1 MNKIIS
7 LICFCM
13 LTQLASAQNSKT
25 YYWIVFK
32 DKNGSIYSVEK
43 PESFLSKRSIERR
56 AKQQI
61 AITTQDLPVNASY
74 TNQLIA
80 LGAKIVAQSK
90 WFNAVSVTDVD
101 ANSLQ
106 QINSLPFVKSIKK
119 IEMNK
124 RTVVDSKFALEENRG
139 STTISSNNRAGG
151 VFSYGLSYPQTNQIG
166 ADCMHNNGYTGAGMV
181 IAVLDAGFYKAD
193 SLPAFD
199 SLRANNQILGCRDFV
214 TGDTLVYEDYPHGMN
229 VLSCMGGYLP
239 GSLVGTAPKA
249 NYWLIRTEDAWSES
263 IQEEIFWTIG
273 AEFADSVGADI
284 INSSLGYSTFDNTA
298 DNHTYADMDGNTTI
312 ITKAADIAA
321 SKGIFVTTSAGNA
334 GGPPWYKITAPAD
347 ADSVLT
353 VGAVDSLGFITGFSS
368 RGLTFDGRI
377 KPDVVAR
384 GHQAAFASAFG
395 GVQQGNGTSFSSPI
409 TAGAVACLWQAN
421 PTKSNM
427 ELLYAIQ
434 ESANQFAFPDSIRG
448 YGVPNFCTANSLLT
462 SIQENPTAD
471 VRFEV
476 YPNPFN
482 NQLSLSFY
490 NKDKQTIKL
499 VMSDIMGKIVFQEEY
514 TAIADSKIVFTL
526 SPEQSITSGVYF
538 LNVIFKD
545 QVNTIKV
552 IKK

>member
-13 LTQLASAQNSKT
+13 LVQLASAQNSKT

-32 DKNGSIYSVEK
+32 DKNGSTFSVEK

-56 AKQQI
+56 TKQQI
-61 AITTQDLPVNASY
+61 AITTQDLPVNTSY

-80 LGAKIVAQSK
+80 LGAKIVGKSK
-90 WFNAVSVTDVD
+90 WFNAVSVTNVD

-106 QINSLPFVKSIKK
+106 QINSLPFVKSIKM

-124 RTVVDSKFALEENRG
+124 RTVVDSKFALEENSV

-166 ADCMHNNGYTGAGMV
+166 ADCMHNNGYTGTGMV

-199 SLRANNQILGCRDFV
+199 SLRTNNQILGCRDFV

-409 TAGAVACLWQAN
+409 TAGAVACLWQAH

-448 YGVPNFCTANSLLT
+448 YGVPNFCTANMLLT
-462 SIQENPTAD
+462 SIHENTAAD
-471 VRFEV
+471 YNFEV

-482 NQLSLSFY
+482 SQLSLSFY
-490 NKDKQTIKL
+490 NKDKQTVKL
-499 VMSDIMGKIVFQEEY
+499 VLSDIMGKIVFQEEF
-514 TAIADSKIVFTL
+514 TAIADAEIVFTL
-526 SPEQSITSGVYF
+526 SPEQSISTGVYF
-538 LNVIFKD
+538 LNVILKD

>member
-1 MNKIIS
+1 MKTVITLIS
-7 LICFCM
+7 FC
-13 LTQLASAQNSKT
+13 LLGQLSLAQNSKT
-25 YYWIVFK
+25 FYWISFK
-32 DKNGSIYSVEK
+32 DKSGSDYSIDK
-43 PESFLSKRSIERR
+43 PEAFLSKRAINRRTKQHISITE
-56 AKQQI
+56 
-61 AITTQDLPVNASY
+61 QDMPVNRSY
-74 TNQLIA
+74 IDQVKT
-80 LGAKIVAQSK
+80 LGGEVVGVSK
-90 WFNAVSVTDVD
+90 WFNAVSVRNLN
-101 ANSLQ
+101 ANEMEAIS
-106 QINSLPFVKSIKK
+106 IHPFVKSIQKME
-119 IEMNK
+119 IHK
-124 RTVVDSKFALEENRG
+124 REELDPKFQLEENTFSPSG
-139 STTISSNNRAGG
+139 SLLNRAGG
-151 VFSYGLSYPQTNQIG
+151 VFNYGLGYLQANQIG

-181 IAVLDAGFYKAD
+181 IAVLDAGFYKVD
-193 SLPAFD
+193 SLPTFD
-199 SLRANNQILGCRDFV
+199 SLRTNGQILGCRDFV
-214 TGDTLVYEDYPHGMN
+214 VGDTMVYEDYAHGMN
-229 VLSCMGGYLP
+229 VLSCMGGNLP

-284 INSSLGYSTFDNTA
+284 INSSLGYSVFDNTA

-384 GHQAAFASAFG
+384 GHHAAFASAWG
-395 GVQQGNGTSFSSPI
+395 GIQQGNGTSFSSPI

-421 PTKSNM
+421 PGKTNM

-434 ESANQFAFPDSIRG
+434 ESSNQFSAPDSIRG

-462 SIQENPTAD
+462 GIQEHNALNLNL
-471 VRFEV
+471 EV
-476 YPNPFN
+476 FPNPFHN
-482 NQLSLSFY
+482 DITLSFY
-490 NKDKQTIKL
+490 NKEKQNVRLLLT
-499 VMSDIMGKIVFQEEY
+499 DISGRSVFQQDF
-514 TAIADSKIVFTL
+514 TAISDSKIVFTITPEHPL
-526 SPEQSITSGVYF
+526 STGIYL

-545 QVNTIKV
+545 QTETIKI
-552 IKK
+552 IKE

>member
-1 MNKIIS
+1 
-7 LICFCM
+7 M
-13 LTQLASAQNSKT
+13 LVHLASAQNSKT

-32 DKNGSIYSVEK
+32 DKNGSTYSVEK

-61 AITTQDLPVNASY
+61 AITNQDLPVNASY
-74 TNQLIA
+74 INQLNA
-80 LGAKIVAQSK
+80 LGVKIVAKSK
-90 WFNAVSVTDVD
+90 WFNAVSVTDVA

-106 QINSLPFVKSIKK
+106 QINSLPFVKSIKM

-124 RTVVDSKFALEENRG
+124 RSFLDFKFAQEENRN
-139 STTISSNNRAGG
+139 TTTASSNNRAGG
-151 VFSYGLSYPQTNQIG
+151 VFNYGLSYLQANQIG

-199 SLRANNQILGCRDFV
+199 SLRTNNQILGCRDFV

-347 ADSVLT
+347 ADSALT

-384 GHQAAFASAFG
+384 GHQAAFASAAG

-421 PTKSNM
+421 PTKTNM
-427 ELLYAIQ
+427 EILYAIQ

-462 SIQENPTAD
+462 SIQENPVAD
-471 VRFEV
+471 LKFEV

-490 NKDKQTIKL
+490 NKDKQTVKL
-499 VMSDIMGKIVFQEEY
+499 VLSDITSKIVFEQEF
-514 TAIADSKIVFTL
+514 TAIADAEIVFTL
-526 SPEQSITSGVYF
+526 SPEQSISSGVYF
-538 LNVIFKD
+538 LNVILKD